1 MLTQNG
7 FIWWHFRVENE
18 TMTFFL
24 KGACAKHSLWLEEIA
39 TCVSGLFLAS
49 SWLLSV
55 QKSLSILS
63 WIRPTM
69 SALCL
74 LLTVFA
80 ASVYSGKIK
89 IYCLSNLDCWSL
101 RFLGVYCGML
111 RLIWVRVF
119 SEWCWNIHV
128 IWVWS
133 FSPFDSK
140 DTAASFQTW
149 LKRFLW

>member
-1 MLTQNG
+1 MITQNG

-24 KGACAKHSLWLEEIA
+24 QGACAKHSLWLEEIA

-89 IYCLSNLDCWSL
+89 IYCLSNLDWWSL
-101 RFLGVYCGML
+101 RIWGSIVGCLDSSECGCSPSDAEIFMLFESDHFLH
-111 RLIWVRVF
+111 LIRRTLQLH
-119 SEWCWNIHV
+119 SR
-128 IWVWS
+128 
-133 FSPFDSK
+133 PG
-140 DTAASFQTW
+140 
-149 LKRFLW
+149 